1 MNRSSKIALIL
12 FALVLAA
19 YAAANVFLFL
29 RPAAVTDEKTP
40 AVPAETRPAG

>member
-19 YAAANVFLFL
+19 YAAANVFIFL
-29 RPAAVTDEKTP
+29 RPAEVTDEKAP
-40 AVPAETRPAG
+40 AAPAETCPGG